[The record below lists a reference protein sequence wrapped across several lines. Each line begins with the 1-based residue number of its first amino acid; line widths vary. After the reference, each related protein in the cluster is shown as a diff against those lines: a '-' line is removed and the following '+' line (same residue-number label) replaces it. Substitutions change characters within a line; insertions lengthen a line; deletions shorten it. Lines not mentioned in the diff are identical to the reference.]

1 VQVDGFVSTVEDAR
15 SSHPVWFG
23 LESDALASSDDVGA
37 AEAALGVEFPSA
49 YREFVMRFGG
59 RYFAFATIASVD
71 LESDWSILTLNER
84 ADLLKEGFLAV
95 AENGVGERIG
105 ISSCVLRTTDTSHS
119 DK

>member
-59 RYFAFATIASVD
+59 RYGKRSLKFLSASVSAP
-71 LESDWSILTLNER
+71 E
-84 ADLLKEGFLAV
+84 V
-95 AENGVGERIG
+95 HGV
-105 ISSCVLRTTDTSHS
+105 
-119 DK
+119 